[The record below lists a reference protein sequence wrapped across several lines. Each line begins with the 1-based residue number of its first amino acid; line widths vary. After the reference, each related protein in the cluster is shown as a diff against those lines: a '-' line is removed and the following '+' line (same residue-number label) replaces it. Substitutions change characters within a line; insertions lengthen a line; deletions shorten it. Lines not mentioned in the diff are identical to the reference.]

1 MSSKDL
7 HNPDREKII
16 SVEGLSKVYR
26 LYNRHADR
34 LKEALSPFGRKYHQD
49 FYALRDVTFS
59 VAKGQVLGV
68 IGRNGSGKSTLLKI
82 LAGVLTPTAGRLSV
96 NGKVSALLEIG
107 SGFNPEFTGIDNAY
121 FSGALMGYTKGEM
134 DDKIESILAFADIGD
149 FAYQPVKTYSS
160 GMFVRLGFAVAVNV
174 DPDILI
180 IDETLAVGDIA
191 FQVRSIQRIKE
202 LMSAPGKT
210 TIFVSHDPNAVKT
223 LCDYAILLE
232 RGAIV
237 DEGTPGSV
245 FDYYYA
251 LLSLEN
257 VDGTGLMAQKKD
269 EARVRSG
276 NRRIEILATDVVDGA
291 GAARETFISGETVR
305 VRITVAAHEDLSNP
319 TFGIAIRDRIG
330 NDVFGTNSH
339 MMRVPSGFFKKGR
352 LYDVAYE
359 MPLNL
364 GPNIYNLTV
373 AIHRDRDHVSGCY
386 DWINNVCTFRVIA
399 SPDAD
404 FIGYC
409 RIIPSFTVRE
419 AIPGEG
425 EGA

>member
-1 MSSKDL
+1 MSSESFPYTD
-7 HNPDREKII
+7 PVI
-16 SVEGLSKVYR
+16 SVERLSKVYR
-26 LYNRHADR
+26 LYNKHTDR
-34 LKEALSPFGRKYHQD
+34 LKEALNPFGRKYHQD

-68 IGRNGSGKSTLLKI
+68 IGRNGSGKSTLLKV
-82 LAGVLTPTAGRLSV
+82 LAGVLTPTTGTVAVG
-96 NGKVSALLEIG
+96 GKVSALLEIG

-121 FSGALMGYTKGEM
+121 FSGALMGYTKEEM
-134 DDKIESILAFADIGD
+134 DDKIQEILAFADIGD

-191 FQVRSIQRIKE
+191 FQVKSIQRIKE

-232 RGAIV
+232 HGAIV
-237 DEGTPGSV
+237 DEGVPEKV
-245 FDYYYA
+245 FNYYYA

-257 VDGTGLMAQKKD
+257 VDGTGLVPQKRD
-269 EARVRSG
+269 EARKRSG
-276 NRRIEILATDVVDGA
+276 NRKIEILATDVVDEA
-291 GAARETFISGETVR
+291 GAARETFISGETVQIR
-305 VRITVAAHEDLSNP
+305 MRAMAHQDVPDP
-319 TFGIAIRDRIG
+319 TFGIAIRDRMG
-330 NDVFGTNSH
+330 SDVFGTNNYR
-339 MMRVPSGFFKKGR
+339 MRLPAGLFRQGHV
-352 LYDVAYE
+352 YDVVYE

-364 GPNIYNLTV
+364 GPGIYTLTV
-373 AIHRDRDHVSGCY
+373 AAHRGSDHIAECF
-386 DWINNVCTFRVIA
+386 DWINNTCTFRVINSA
-399 SPDAD
+399 DAD

-409 RIIPSFTVRE
+409 RILPSFRVKDVRLD
-419 AIPGEG
+419 
-425 EGA
+425 